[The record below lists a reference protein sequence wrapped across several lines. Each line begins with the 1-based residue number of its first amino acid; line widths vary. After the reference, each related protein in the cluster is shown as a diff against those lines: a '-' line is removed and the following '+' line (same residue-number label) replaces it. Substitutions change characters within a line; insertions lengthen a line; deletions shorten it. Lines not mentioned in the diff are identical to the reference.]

1 MDAKLTIKLDKN
13 VINKAKYYASTQN
26 RSLSRIIES
35 YLNSLVT
42 PTNTVNE
49 NEIQISEFVKSMST
63 GVNLPVDI
71 DVKKEYFNY
80 LYKKTNEYQ
89 L

>member
-1 MDAKLTIKLDKN
+1 
-13 VINKAKYYASTQN
+13 VINKAKNYASIHKI
-26 RSLSRIIES
+26 SLSRNIES

-63 GVNLPVDI
+63 GVNHPVDI

-80 LYKKTNEYQ
+80 L
-89 L
+89 